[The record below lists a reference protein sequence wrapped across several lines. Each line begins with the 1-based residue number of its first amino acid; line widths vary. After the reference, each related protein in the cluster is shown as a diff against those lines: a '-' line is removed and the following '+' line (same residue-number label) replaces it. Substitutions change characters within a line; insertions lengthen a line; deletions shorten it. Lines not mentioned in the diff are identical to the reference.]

1 MVSLQA
7 VGCPYCH
14 GTSYFVSGS
23 ESGYCT
29 NCGRII
35 YVMSTEQTTVEFM
48 GDDGTEIKTHDLTVR
63 YVKCG
68 INHSRTM
75 MVVVTGPER
84 KEFAVNLG
92 EPMKVTLPEG
102 EYQVIGTVHV
112 SSGVNSTDIIG
123 SKTIDLRRNISIE
136 AETSGVFNE
145 RMTFR

>member
-35 YVMSTEQTTVEFM
+35 YVMSTEPNTVESM
-48 GDDGTEIKTHDLTVR
+48 GDDGTEIKTHDLTIR

-68 INHSRTM
+68 ISHSRTM

-92 EPMKVTLPEG
+92 ESMKVTLPEG
-102 EYQVIGTVHV
+102 EYQVIGTVQSAVV
-112 SSGVNSTDIIG
+112 SIPPISSAARRSISVGTSA
-123 SKTIDLRRNISIE
+123 SKRRRAGYSMN
-136 AETSGVFNE
+136 A
-145 RMTFR
+145 